1 MTSAHL
7 ATAPMLAIILKC
19 EAEGEK
25 EIEKTARS
33 LIDKA
38 KTLDDK
44 EYELYFEQLIVVFE
58 DRVAIW
64 NKYEVPELAELYTKL
79 LEDTRKELFK
89 RRTDSKL

>member
-7 ATAPMLAIILKC
+7 ATAPMLSIILKC

-25 EIEKTARS
+25 EIEKTARN

-38 KTLDDK
+38 TALDDK

-64 NKYEVPELAELYTKL
+64 DKHDVPELAELYKKL